1 MAFRVHLH
9 QHDTQVFLMQLTR
22 NQFGISTRDAGNWRS
37 QGQALPPEEVIFG
50 STPAMSLVREN
61 ISKLAATAIPV
72 LITGESG
79 TGKELIAQL
88 LHRHSPEAGKAFIQ
102 INCAAI
108 PATLIE
114 SELFGYEKGSFT
126 GAVGSKPG
134 RVELANSG
142 TLFLDEIGE
151 LDLAVQSKLLQV
163 LQDGQFSRLGGQED
177 KKVNV
182 RFIFATNRDLEEEIL
197 TGNFRE
203 DLYYRMN
210 VVNLRLPPL
219 RERLEDIPALAQ
231 YFIHKHNDK
240 YNCRATPL
248 SESAIAR
255 LQEYHWP
262 GNIRQMENLMKRY
275 VVLGSEDAI
284 LSEVNDRAPDM
295 FKFTIPPSGEI
306 SLKTITRQAVRQV
319 ERQVIL
325 KVVEANHWNRK
336 QAAKRLH
343 ISYRALL
350 YKLKEVGV
358 PSERRRAAAARK
370 LQKENGAAQDKI
382 TEKCQA

>member
-1 MAFRVHLH
+1 MH
-9 QHDTQVFLMQLTR
+9 LTR
-22 NQFGISTRDAGNWRS
+22 SQFGIATRNGPDRQPAGS
-37 QGQALPPEEVIFG
+37 ALPPDDVIFG
-50 STPAMSLVREN
+50 ATPAMAVVREN
-61 ISKLAATAIPV
+61 VRKLAATNIPV

-88 LHRHSPEAGKAFIQ
+88 LHLQSPEPNRAFVQ

-126 GAVGSKPG
+126 GAIGAKPG
-134 RVELANSG
+134 RVELAHSG

-151 LDLAVQSKLLQV
+151 LDLPVQAKLLQV
-163 LQDGQFSRLGGQED
+163 LQDGQFSRLGAQED

-197 TGNFRE
+197 AGNFRE
-203 DLYYRMN
+203 DLFYRVN

-219 RERLEDIPALAQ
+219 RERLEDLPALAQ
-231 YFIHKHNDK
+231 HFIDKHNEK
-240 YNCRATPL
+240 YNCRARPL
-248 SESAIAR
+248 SQNAIAS

-262 GNIRQMENLMKRY
+262 GNIRQLENLMKRY
-275 VVLGSEDAI
+275 VVLGSEEAV
-284 LSEVNDRAPDM
+284 LAEVSEREPDM
-295 FKFTIPPSGEI
+295 FKFTIPPTGEI
-306 SLKTITRQAVRQV
+306 SLKSITRQAVRQV

-325 KVVEANHWNRK
+325 KVVEASHWNRK
-336 QAAKRLH
+336 KAARRLN

-370 LQKENGAAQDKI
+370 LQKQQEAEQASAKTQDNLR
-382 TEKCQA
+382 